1 MTQKQIKQIV
11 FAAQN
16 FGADHASQVA
26 KLFKAANSLDKL
38 AEKSTANSEALQAQ
52 CEEDMKKIKA
62 H

>member
-1 MTQKQIKQIV
+1 MTQEQVRQIV

-26 KLFKAANSLDKL
+26 KLFKASNNLEKL
-38 AEKSTANSEALQAQ
+38 TKEVVAKSEAFRAQ
-52 CEEDMKKIKA
+52 CEEDMKKIKT

>member
-1 MTQKQIKQIV
+1 MTQKQVQQIV

-16 FGADHASQVA
+16 FGADHASQIA
-26 KLFKAANSLDKL
+26 KLFKASNDLEKL
-38 AEKSTANSEALQAQ
+38 TKEVISKSKAFRAQ